1 MARGPVLNRAQARPQ
16 GGFTLVELLVS
27 VVVTVVGLIGL
38 FGVFTVTS
46 RGNSEARE
54 SGEALA
60 VLESAAD
67 ELKSMTVLQLEN
79 KYTSIAFPNPPSFGP
94 VPYHEPPGA
103 SPTGIHIGMTGT
115 VYLRE
120 VEARRIDDDLI
131 WVRVSVRWAVEGAT
145 LGASLINDRELG
157 LEMLRSRTE
166 GPM

>member
-1 MARGPVLNRAQARPQ
+1 MARGPVLIRRPRTRPT
-16 GGFTLVELLVS
+16 GGFTLIELLVT
-27 VVVTVVGLIGL
+27 VVVTVVGLMGL
-38 FGVFTVTS
+38 FGVFTVTT

-67 ELKSMTVLQLEN
+67 ELKSMTVAQLEN

-103 SPTGIHIGMTGT
+103 TPTGIHVGVTGT
-115 VYLRE
+115 VYRRE

-131 WVRVSVRWAVEGAT
+131 WVRISVRWAIEGAT
-145 LGASLINDRELG
+145 LGTVVNDRELG

-166 GPM
+166 GPL